1 MTNKIE
7 KKPYLYI
14 NERHSCQDDCQDD
27 SDNENTQEKKKI

>member
-14 NERHSCQDDCQDD
+14 NERHSCQDD